1 MCLWIHCLG
10 NLSNESFCNGI
21 HLPVGYRS
29 MYPLNT
35 SLRNWKDEITLTAQV
50 EIS

>member
-1 MCLWIHCLG
+1 MCLRIHCSG

-21 HLPVGYRS
+21 HITVGYRI

-35 SLRNWKDEITLTAQV
+35 SLRNWKDEVTLTSEV